1 LQVVDEVCD
10 EGDKNEEDED
20 DEEDDDVALH
30 GCEGVSV
37 FVVGVV
43 VWWWCGGGVVVV
55 WWWCGG
61 EVDVGGVATNWFGC
75 VYSAGALVNR
85 PM

>member
-43 VWWWCGGGVVVV
+43 VWWWCGG
-55 WWWCGG
+55 